1 VSIIIREMSSAS
13 VRRRPALGSN
23 VHFNTDGE
31 TGSQYDAKSLTI
43 SSTDANRRRLPLP
56 TAVDGSVWLLTFAFF
71 ATIVLFVHT
80 VFKTLPA
87 AVTIDNANAGQFV
100 EERARNTLNDLTA
113 FGARPVGSKA
123 NEDLAVDYILNEI
136 IEIQRHMRV
145 EQHSMDVDVQ
155 RVSGTFSLDFLGH
168 FTNCYDN
175 VNNIIVKLCPKH
187 GSNDSLL
194 VNCHYDTAVNSTGK
208 IRCHETPHRPH
219 RPPQ

>member
-1 VSIIIREMSSAS
+1 MSSAS
-13 VRRRPALGSN
+13 IRRRPALGSD

-31 TGSQYDAKSLTI
+31 KGDQYDAKSLTI
-43 SSTDANRRRLPLP
+43 SSTEACRRRLPLS
-56 TAVDGSVWLLTFAFF
+56 ASIDGSVWLLTFAYF

-87 AVTIDNANAGQFV
+87 AVTVDNANAGQFV

-123 NEDLAVDYILNEI
+123 NEELTVDYLLNEI
-136 IEIQRHMRV
+136 IKIQRHMHV

-155 RVSGTFSLDFLGH
+155 RVSGTFSLDFLGQ

-175 VNNIIVKLCPKH
+175 VNNIIVKLCPKR

-194 VNCHYDTAVNSTGK
+194 VNCHYDTAVNSTGR
-208 IRCHETPHRPH
+208 ICVLE
-219 RPPQ
+219 